1 MRELTLQSRVAPA
14 SSVETLKSPVAPDD
28 ARQFRRALGSFA
40 TGVTIVTTR
49 SPAGQDVGLTANSFN
64 SVSLDPPMVLWSLS
78 KKAHSL
84 PCFAQSGRFAVH
96 VLSSAQ
102 EDLSV
107 LFAKPG
113 ANKFEG
119 LELIRGKGDVP
130 LLPGCSACFE
140 CRTAFQYDAGDHV
153 IFVGEVEAFSHFD
166 RQPLLFHAGRYAF
179 AVEKTAPP
187 ERASAENATG
197 EDFLIH
203 LLRRAH
209 SQLYVSLSAD
219 LDRHGLSED
228 GWFVLGFLGK
238 EDPLTLAQLDRL
250 LWRYGRRVT
259 YELVASLAANGLVHV
274 CAADDPQTPV
284 SLTETGRRVML
295 ELAAHAKAAESR
307 AERDL
312 GFVDIQLVRQA
323 LTRLVQADDDSPA
336 LPVTASP
343 HTGNE

>member
-1 MRELTLQSRVAPA
+1 
-14 SSVETLKSPVAPDD
+14 LKSPVAPDD

-49 SPAGQDVGLTANSFN
+49 SLAGEDIGLTANSFN

-78 KKAHSL
+78 KKARSL
-84 PCFAQSGRFAVH
+84 PCFGESGRFAVH
-96 VLSSAQ
+96 ILSSAQ
-102 EDLSV
+102 EELSV
-107 LFAKPG
+107 LFARAG

-119 LELIRGKGDVP
+119 LQIERGAGDVP
-130 LLPGCSACFE
+130 LLPGCSARFE
-140 CRTAFQYDAGDHV
+140 CRTAFQYDGGDHV
-153 IFVGEVEAFSHFD
+153 IFVGAVEAFAHFD
-166 RQPLLFHAGRYAF
+166 RQPLIFHAGRYAF
-179 AVEKTAPP
+179 AVEKTAPAQGAP
-187 ERASAENATG
+187 AENATG

-209 SQLYVSLSAD
+209 SQLYSSLSGD

-259 YELVASLAANGLVHV
+259 YDLLASLAANGLAHV
-274 CAADDPQTPV
+274 SGADDPHTRV
-284 SLTETGRRVML
+284 SLTENGRRVML
-295 ELAAHAKAAESR
+295 ELAAHAKGAESR
-307 AERDL
+307 AEREL

-323 LTRLVQADDDSPA
+323 LTRLVQGDDEGPA
-336 LPVTASP
+336 TVPQR
-343 HTGNE
+343 TGHE